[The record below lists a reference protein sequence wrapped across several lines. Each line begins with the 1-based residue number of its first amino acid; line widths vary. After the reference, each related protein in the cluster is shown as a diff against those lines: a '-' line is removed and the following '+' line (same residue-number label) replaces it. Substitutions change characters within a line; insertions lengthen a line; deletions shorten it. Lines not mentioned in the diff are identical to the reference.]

1 MSRRVLL
8 RPEKSL
14 YILEMG
20 KSMMQ
25 KRKKRRT
32 DGVMSFID
40 DRVAKTQR
48 QSGEMA
54 SAPSTTDS
62 YLQ

>member
-1 MSRRVLL
+1 M
-8 RPEKSL
+8 E
-14 YILEMG
+14 

-62 YLQ
+62 YPQ

>member
-1 MSRRVLL
+1 M
-8 RPEKSL
+8 E
-14 YILEMG
+14 

-25 KRKKRRT
+25 KRKKRI

-40 DRVAKTQR
+40 DKVAKTQQ